1 MQKMPIK
8 KAEEKVY
15 NKVSNSEIENYS
27 SSIWDNNK
35 ISEAK
40 IDSVKKSI
48 TIMMPPP
55 NVTGS
60 LHIGHALNMTLQD
73 VIARYWRMKGKD
85 VLWQPGTDH
94 AGIAT
99 QMLVERKILREG
111 ITSRAELGRD
121 DFLKKV
127 WEWKKESGGTIVNQL
142 KRLGASA
149 DWSRERFTLDEGLS
163 EAVREVFVSLYK
175 NNLIYRDKRLVNWDT
190 KLETAISDLEVIQKD
205 KKGYYWYFKYPILGT
220 KKYIIVATTRPE
232 TLLGD
237 TCVAVNPKDKR
248 YKSLIG
254 KKVLLPIVNREIL
267 IVADEYADPE
277 KGTGAVKITPA
288 HDFNDFQVG
297 KRHNLEPINILN
309 TNGTLN
315 KNTPKAYQG
324 LTILKARAKIIAD
337 MEELGLLD
345 KVEDTIHAVP
355 YGDRSDTV
363 IEPFLTDQWFV
374 DAKKLAGPAIES
386 VKNGETKFV
395 PKTWENTFFE
405 WMNNIEPWCIS
416 RQLWW
421 GHRIPAWYA
430 TDGTIFVG
438 KTLEEVQIQAF
449 SKYGKDIELKQDPDV
464 LDTWFS
470 SGLWPFSTLG
480 WPNKSKDLIKYYP
493 GNILVTGFDIIF
505 FWVARMMMLGI
516 YFMKKSPFKEVYV
529 HALVRDSKGNK
540 MSKSKGNVVNPLVLM
555 DQYGTDTIRF
565 SLTALATQGRDIKLA
580 EDRIVGYRNFITKIH
595 NASKFLEMN
604 GCVLD
609 KEFDIKMIQKPINLW
624 IINLLYKTADNVSSE
639 IESYRFNEAANSAY
653 HFVWHNFCDWYLEI
667 VKPVLSEINI
677 EENKEI
683 KNTTAF
689 VFSKILA
696 ILHPIIPF
704 NTEYLYSKV
713 HNFGEMLSLMD
724 WPDSN
729 IEKIKLSKNNTE
741 IEWTIKFIS
750 EIRSLRAM
758 LNIPFKSLININY
771 NSIDK
776 KYLNII
782 NSNIET
788 LKSIAG
794 VESFSF
800 NANDYDNSAQILVD
814 DATFNISLKGVI
826 DINIELDRLNKDLSK
841 LKDDISIIDVK
852 LLNKNFIER
861 APKEVIEEQRS
872 KKEGI
877 KSLADRLQL
886 AINRLD
892 NKI

>member
-1 MQKMPIK
+1 MSSDQP
-8 KAEEKVY
+8 EEK
-15 NKVSNSEIENYS
+15 S
-27 SSIWDNNK
+27 NNK
-35 ISEAK
+35 ISNQEIEQFSNSVWINNKIMEAK
-40 IDSVKKSI
+40 IDSVNEPI

-99 QMLVERKILREG
+99 QMVVERKLLTEG
-111 ITSRAELGRD
+111 ITSRAKLGRD
-121 DFLKKV
+121 AFLKKV
-127 WEWKKESGGTIVNQL
+127 WDWKEQSGGTIINQL

-163 EAVREVFVSLYK
+163 KAVREVFVSLYNDK
-175 NNLIYRDKRLVNWDT
+175 LIYRDKRLVNWDT

-205 KKGYYWYFKYPILGT
+205 IKGYYWHFKYPI
-220 KKYIIVATTRPE
+220 KDSKDYIIVATTRPE
-232 TLLGD
+232 TMLGD
-237 TCVAVNPKDKR
+237 TCVAVHPEDIR
-248 YKSLIG
+248 YKHLIG
-254 KKVLLPIVNREIL
+254 KKVLLPIVSREII

-297 KRHNLEPINILN
+297 KRHNLESINILN

-315 KNTPKAYQG
+315 KNTPKVYQG
-324 LTILKARAKIIAD
+324 LTLVKAREKIISD

-345 KVEDTIHAVP
+345 KIEDTIHAVP

-374 DAKKLAGPAIES
+374 DAKILAGPAIEA
-386 VKNGETKFV
+386 VKNGETKFI

-430 TDGTIFVG
+430 ADGSIFVG
-438 KTLEEVQIQAF
+438 KTLDEVKIQAF
-449 SKYGKDIELKQDPDV
+449 NKYGTNIELKQDPDV

-480 WPNKSKDLIKYYP
+480 WPENSNELSKYYP
-493 GNILVTGFDIIF
+493 GDILVTGFDIIF

-516 YFMKKSPFKEVYV
+516 HFMDKSPFKEVYV

-555 DQYGTDTIRF
+555 DEYGADTIRF
-565 SLTALATQGRDIKLA
+565 SLIALATQGRDIKLA
-580 EDRIVGYRNFITKIH
+580 EDRIVGYRNFITKVH
-595 NASKFLEMN
+595 NASKFLEIN

-609 KEFDIKMIQKPINLW
+609 VEFDIKLIQKPISLW
-624 IINLLYKTADNVSSE
+624 IVNLLYETADNVSSE

-667 VKPVLSEINI
+667 VKSILSDIDS

-683 KNTTAF
+683 RNTTAY
-689 VFSKILA
+689 VFSKILT

-704 NTEYLYSKV
+704 NTEYLYSKI
-713 HNFGEMLSLMD
+713 HNFDEMLSLKE
-724 WPDSN
+724 WPNSN
-729 IEKIKLSKNNTE
+729 IEKITLSKNNSE
-741 IEWTIKFIS
+741 IEWVIKFIS
-750 EIRSLRAM
+750 EIRSLRSM
-758 LNIPFKSLININY
+758 LNIPFKSLINISY
-771 NSIDK
+771 KSIDEK
-776 KYLNII
+776 NLKII
-782 NSNIET
+782 NSNIKT
-788 LKSIAG
+788 LKTIARI
-794 VESFSF
+794 ENFTLDSNNS
-800 NANDYDNSAQILVD
+800 DNSAQILVGD
-814 DATFNISLKGVI
+814 STFNVALKGVI
-826 DINIELDRLNKDLSK
+826 DIKIELVRLNKDLSK
-841 LKDDISIIDVK
+841 LKNDISIIDAK
-852 LLNKNFIER
+852 LLNKKFIER
-861 APKEVIEEQRS
+861 APIDVIEEQKRR
-872 KKEGI
+872 KKEIMGF
-877 KSLADRLQL
+877 ADRLKL

>member
-1 MQKMPIK
+1 MPIK

-345 KVEDTIHAVP
+345 KIEDTIHAVP

-516 YFMKKSPFKEVYV
+516 HFMKKSPFKEVYV

-667 VKPVLSEINI
+667 VKSVLSEINI

-800 NANDYDNSAQILVD
+800 NANDSDNSAQILVD

-861 APKEVIEEQRS
+861 APKEVIEEQKS

>member
-1 MQKMPIK
+1 MSSDQP
-8 KAEEKVY
+8 EEK
-15 NKVSNSEIENYS
+15 S
-27 SSIWDNNK
+27 NNK
-35 ISEAK
+35 ISNQEIEQFSNSVWINNKIMEAK
-40 IDSVKKSI
+40 IDSVNEPI

-55 NVTGS
+55 NVTGN

-99 QMLVERKILREG
+99 QMVVERKLLTEG
-111 ITSRAELGRD
+111 ITSRAKLGRD
-121 DFLKKV
+121 AFLKKV
-127 WEWKKESGGTIVNQL
+127 WDWKEQSGGTIINQL

-163 EAVREVFVSLYK
+163 KAVREVFVSLYNEK
-175 NNLIYRDKRLVNWDT
+175 LIYRDKRLVNWDT

-205 KKGYYWYFKYPILGT
+205 IKGYYWHFKYPI
-220 KKYIIVATTRPE
+220 KDSKDYIIVATTRPE
-232 TLLGD
+232 TMLGD
-237 TCVAVNPKDKR
+237 TCVAVHPEDIR
-248 YKSLIG
+248 YKHLIG
-254 KKVLLPIVNREIL
+254 KKVLLPIVSREII

-297 KRHNLEPINILN
+297 KRHNLESINILN

-315 KNTPKAYQG
+315 KNTPKVYQG
-324 LTILKARAKIIAD
+324 LTLVKAREKIISD

-345 KVEDTIHAVP
+345 KIEDTIHAVP

-374 DAKKLAGPAIES
+374 DAKILAGPAIEA
-386 VKNGETKFV
+386 VKNGETKFI

-430 TDGTIFVG
+430 TDGSIFVG
-438 KTLEEVQIQAF
+438 KTLDEVKMQAF
-449 SKYGKDIELKQDPDV
+449 NKYGTNIELKQDPDV

-480 WPNKSKDLIKYYP
+480 WPENSNELSKYYP
-493 GNILVTGFDIIF
+493 GDILVTGFDIIF

-516 YFMKKSPFKEVYV
+516 HFMDKSPFKEVYV

-555 DQYGTDTIRF
+555 DEYGADTIRF
-565 SLTALATQGRDIKLA
+565 SLIALATQGRDIKLA
-580 EDRIVGYRNFITKIH
+580 EDRIVGYRNFITKVH
-595 NASKFLEMN
+595 NASKFLEIN

-609 KEFDIKMIQKPINLW
+609 VEFDIKLIQKPISLW
-624 IINLLYKTADNVSSE
+624 IVNLLYETADNVSSE

-667 VKPVLSEINI
+667 VKSILSDIDS

-683 KNTTAF
+683 RNTTAY
-689 VFSKILA
+689 VFSKILT

-704 NTEYLYSKV
+704 NTEYLYSKI
-713 HNFGEMLSLMD
+713 HNFDEMLSLKE
-724 WPDSN
+724 WPNSN
-729 IEKIKLSKNNTE
+729 IEKITLSKNNSE
-741 IEWTIKFIS
+741 IEWVIKFIS
-750 EIRSLRAM
+750 EIRSLRSM
-758 LNIPFKSLININY
+758 LNIPFKSLINISY
-771 NSIDK
+771 KSIDEK
-776 KYLNII
+776 NLKII
-782 NSNIET
+782 NSNIKT
-788 LKSIAG
+788 LKTIARI
-794 VESFSF
+794 ENFTLDSNNS
-800 NANDYDNSAQILVD
+800 DNSAQILVGD
-814 DATFNISLKGVI
+814 STFNVSLKGVI
-826 DINIELDRLNKDLSK
+826 DIKIELVRLNKDLSK
-841 LKDDISIIDVK
+841 LKNDISIIDAK
-852 LLNKNFIER
+852 LLNKKFIER
-861 APKEVIEEQRS
+861 APIDVIEEQKRR
-872 KKEGI
+872 KKEIMGF
-877 KSLADRLQL
+877 ADRLKL

>member
-1 MQKMPIK
+1 MPIK

-175 NNLIYRDKRLVNWDT
+175 SKLIYRDKRLVNWDT

-345 KVEDTIHAVP
+345 KIEDTIHAVP

-861 APKEVIEEQRS
+861 APKEVIEEQKS

>member
-1 MQKMPIK
+1 MPIK

-345 KVEDTIHAVP
+345 KIEDTIHAVP

-449 SKYGKDIELKQDPDV
+449 SKYGKEIELKQDPDV

>member
-345 KVEDTIHAVP
+345 KIEDTIHAVP

-449 SKYGKDIELKQDPDV
+449 SKYGKEIELKQDPDV

-861 APKEVIEEQRS
+861 APKEVIEEQKS

>member
-1 MQKMPIK
+1 MPIK

-449 SKYGKDIELKQDPDV
+449 SKYGKEIELKQDPDV

-788 LKSIAG
+788 FKSIAG

-861 APKEVIEEQRS
+861 APKEVIEEQKS

>member
-1 MQKMPIK
+1 MSSDQP
-8 KAEEKVY
+8 EEK
-15 NKVSNSEIENYS
+15 S
-27 SSIWDNNK
+27 NNK
-35 ISEAK
+35 ISNQEIEQFSNSVWINNKIMEAK
-40 IDSVKKSI
+40 IDSVNEPI

-55 NVTGS
+55 NVTGN

-99 QMLVERKILREG
+99 QMVVERKLLTEG
-111 ITSRAELGRD
+111 ITSRAKLGRD
-121 DFLKKV
+121 AFLKKV
-127 WEWKKESGGTIVNQL
+127 WDWKEQSGGTIINQL

-163 EAVREVFVSLYK
+163 KAVREVFVSLYNDK
-175 NNLIYRDKRLVNWDT
+175 LIYRDKRLVNWDT

-205 KKGYYWYFKYPILGT
+205 IKGYYWHFKYPI
-220 KKYIIVATTRPE
+220 KDSKDYIIVATTRPE
-232 TLLGD
+232 TMLGD
-237 TCVAVNPKDKR
+237 TCVAVHPEDIR
-248 YKSLIG
+248 YKHLIG
-254 KKVLLPIVNREIL
+254 KKVLLPIVSREII

-297 KRHNLEPINILN
+297 KRHNLESINILN

-315 KNTPKAYQG
+315 KNTPKVYQG
-324 LTILKARAKIIAD
+324 LTLVKAREKIISD

-345 KVEDTIHAVP
+345 KIEDTIHAVP

-374 DAKKLAGPAIES
+374 DAKILAGPAIEA
-386 VKNGETKFV
+386 VKNGETKFI

-430 TDGTIFVG
+430 TDGSIFVG
-438 KTLEEVQIQAF
+438 KTLDEVKMQAF
-449 SKYGKDIELKQDPDV
+449 NKYGTNIELKQDPDV

-480 WPNKSKDLIKYYP
+480 WPENSNELSKYYP
-493 GNILVTGFDIIF
+493 GDILVTGFDIIF

-516 YFMKKSPFKEVYV
+516 HFMDKSPFKEVYV

-555 DQYGTDTIRF
+555 DEYGADTIRF
-565 SLTALATQGRDIKLA
+565 SLIALATQGRDIKLA
-580 EDRIVGYRNFITKIH
+580 EDRIVGYRNFITKVH
-595 NASKFLEMN
+595 NASKFLEIN

-609 KEFDIKMIQKPINLW
+609 VEFDIKLIQKPISLW
-624 IINLLYKTADNVSSE
+624 IVNLLYETADNVSSE

-667 VKPVLSEINI
+667 VKSILSDIDS

-683 KNTTAF
+683 RNTTAY
-689 VFSKILA
+689 VFSKILI

-704 NTEYLYSKV
+704 NTEYLYSKI
-713 HNFGEMLSLMD
+713 HNFDEMLSLKE
-724 WPDSN
+724 WPNSN
-729 IEKIKLSKNNTE
+729 IEKITLSKNNSE
-741 IEWTIKFIS
+741 IEWVIKFIS
-750 EIRSLRAM
+750 EIRSLRSM
-758 LNIPFKSLININY
+758 LNIPFKSLINISY
-771 NSIDK
+771 KSIDEK
-776 KYLNII
+776 NLKII
-782 NSNIET
+782 NSNIKT
-788 LKSIAG
+788 LKTIARI
-794 VESFSF
+794 ENFTLD
-800 NANDYDNSAQILVD
+800 ANNSDNSAQILVGD
-814 DATFNISLKGVI
+814 STFNVALKGVI
-826 DINIELDRLNKDLSK
+826 DIKIELVRLNKDLSK
-841 LKDDISIIDVK
+841 LKNDISIIDAK
-852 LLNKNFIER
+852 LLNKKFIER
-861 APKEVIEEQRS
+861 APIDVIEEQKRR
-872 KKEGI
+872 KKEIMGF
-877 KSLADRLQL
+877 ADRLKL

>member
-1 MQKMPIK
+1 MPIK

-345 KVEDTIHAVP
+345 KIEDTIHAVP

-667 VKPVLSEINI
+667 VKSVLSEINI

-861 APKEVIEEQRS
+861 APKEVIEEQKS

>member
-1 MQKMPIK
+1 MSSDQP
-8 KAEEKVY
+8 EEK
-15 NKVSNSEIENYS
+15 S
-27 SSIWDNNK
+27 NNK
-35 ISEAK
+35 ISNQEIEQFSNSVWINNKIMEAK
-40 IDSVKKSI
+40 IDSVNESI

-99 QMLVERKILREG
+99 QMVVERKLLTEG
-111 ITSRAELGRD
+111 ITSRAKLGRD
-121 DFLKKV
+121 AFLKKV
-127 WEWKKESGGTIVNQL
+127 WDWKEQSGGTIINQL

-163 EAVREVFVSLYK
+163 KAVREVFVSLYNEK
-175 NNLIYRDKRLVNWDT
+175 LIYRDKRLVNWDT

-205 KKGYYWYFKYPILGT
+205 IKGYYWHFKYPI
-220 KKYIIVATTRPE
+220 KDSKDYIIVATTRPE
-232 TLLGD
+232 TMLGD
-237 TCVAVNPKDKR
+237 TCVAVHPEDIR
-248 YKSLIG
+248 YKHLIG
-254 KKVLLPIVNREIL
+254 KKVLLPIVSREII

-297 KRHNLEPINILN
+297 KRHNLESINILN

-315 KNTPKAYQG
+315 KNTPKVYQG
-324 LTILKARAKIIAD
+324 LTLVKAREKIISD

-345 KVEDTIHAVP
+345 KIEDTIHAVP

-374 DAKKLAGPAIES
+374 DAKILAGPAIEA
-386 VKNGETKFV
+386 VKNGETKFI

-430 TDGTIFVG
+430 TDGSIFVG
-438 KTLEEVQIQAF
+438 KTLDEVKMQAF
-449 SKYGKDIELKQDPDV
+449 NKYGTNIELKQDPDV

-480 WPNKSKDLIKYYP
+480 WPENSNELSKYYP
-493 GNILVTGFDIIF
+493 GDILVTGFDIIF

-516 YFMKKSPFKEVYV
+516 HFMDKSPFKEVYV

-555 DQYGTDTIRF
+555 DEYGADTIRF

-580 EDRIVGYRNFITKIH
+580 EDRIVGYRNFITKVH
-595 NASKFLEMN
+595 NASKFLEIN

-609 KEFDIKMIQKPINLW
+609 VEFDIKLIQKPISLW
-624 IINLLYKTADNVSSE
+624 IVNLLYETADNVSSE

-667 VKPVLSEINI
+667 VKSILSDIDSV
-677 EENKEI
+677 ENKEI
-683 KNTTAF
+683 RNTTAY
-689 VFSKILA
+689 VFSKILT

-704 NTEYLYSKV
+704 NTEYLYSKI
-713 HNFGEMLSLMD
+713 HNFDEMLSLKE
-724 WPDSN
+724 WPNSN
-729 IEKIKLSKNNTE
+729 IEKITLSKNNSE
-741 IEWTIKFIS
+741 IEWVIKFIS
-750 EIRSLRAM
+750 EIRSLRSM
-758 LNIPFKSLININY
+758 LNIPFKSLINISY
-771 NSIDK
+771 KSIDEK
-776 KYLNII
+776 NLKII
-782 NSNIET
+782 NSNIKT
-788 LKSIAG
+788 LKTIARI
-794 VESFSF
+794 ENFTLDSNNS
-800 NANDYDNSAQILVD
+800 DNSAQILVGD
-814 DATFNISLKGVI
+814 STFNVALKGVI
-826 DINIELDRLNKDLSK
+826 DIKIELVRLNKDLSK
-841 LKDDISIIDVK
+841 LKNDISIIDAK
-852 LLNKNFIER
+852 LLNKKFIER
-861 APKEVIEEQRS
+861 APIDVIEEQKRR
-872 KKEGI
+872 KKEIMGF
-877 KSLADRLQL
+877 ADRLKL

>member
-1 MQKMPIK
+1 MPIK

-345 KVEDTIHAVP
+345 KIEDTIHAVP

-516 YFMKKSPFKEVYV
+516 HFMKKSPFKEVYV

-667 VKPVLSEINI
+667 VKSVLSEINI

-861 APKEVIEEQRS
+861 APKEVIEEQKS

>member
-1 MQKMPIK
+1 MPIK

-345 KVEDTIHAVP
+345 KIEDTIHAVP

-516 YFMKKSPFKEVYV
+516 HFMKKSPFKEVYV

-555 DQYGTDTIRF
+555 DKYGTDTIRF

-713 HNFGEMLSLMD
+713 HNFGEILSLMD

-861 APKEVIEEQRS
+861 APKEVIEEQKS

>member
-449 SKYGKDIELKQDPDV
+449 SKYGKEIELKQDPDV

-861 APKEVIEEQRS
+861 APKEVIEEQKS

>member
-1 MQKMPIK
+1 MPIK

-345 KVEDTIHAVP
+345 KIEDTIHAVP

-449 SKYGKDIELKQDPDV
+449 SKYGKEIELKQDPDV

-689 VFSKILA
+689 VFSKILT

-800 NANDYDNSAQILVD
+800 NANDSDNSAQILVD

-841 LKDDISIIDVK
+841 LKDDISIIDAK

-861 APKEVIEEQRS
+861 APKEVIEEQKS

>member
-1 MQKMPIK
+1 MSSDQP
-8 KAEEKVY
+8 EEK
-15 NKVSNSEIENYS
+15 S
-27 SSIWDNNK
+27 NNK
-35 ISEAK
+35 ISNQEIEQFSNSVWINNKIMEAK
-40 IDSVKKSI
+40 IDSVNEPI

-55 NVTGS
+55 NVTGN

-99 QMLVERKILREG
+99 QMVVERKLLTEG
-111 ITSRAELGRD
+111 ITSRAKLGRD
-121 DFLKKV
+121 AFLKKV
-127 WEWKKESGGTIVNQL
+127 WDWKEQSGGTIINQL

-163 EAVREVFVSLYK
+163 KAVREVFVSLYNDK
-175 NNLIYRDKRLVNWDT
+175 LIYRDKRLVNWDT

-205 KKGYYWYFKYPILGT
+205 IKGYYWHFKYPI
-220 KKYIIVATTRPE
+220 KDSKDYIIVATTRPE
-232 TLLGD
+232 TMLGD
-237 TCVAVNPKDKR
+237 TCVAVHPEDIR
-248 YKSLIG
+248 YKHLIG
-254 KKVLLPIVNREIL
+254 KKVLLPIVSREII

-297 KRHNLEPINILN
+297 KRHNLESINILN

-315 KNTPKAYQG
+315 KNTPKVYQG
-324 LTILKARAKIIAD
+324 LTLVKAREKIISD

-345 KVEDTIHAVP
+345 KIEDTIHAVP

-374 DAKKLAGPAIES
+374 DAKILAGPAIEA
-386 VKNGETKFV
+386 VKNGETKFI

-430 TDGTIFVG
+430 ADGSIFVG
-438 KTLEEVQIQAF
+438 KTLDEVKIQAF
-449 SKYGKDIELKQDPDV
+449 NKYGTNIELKQDPDV

-480 WPNKSKDLIKYYP
+480 WPENSNELSKYYP
-493 GNILVTGFDIIF
+493 GDILVTGFDIIF

-516 YFMKKSPFKEVYV
+516 HFMDKSPFKEVYV

-555 DQYGTDTIRF
+555 DEYGADTIRF
-565 SLTALATQGRDIKLA
+565 SLIALATQGRDIKLA
-580 EDRIVGYRNFITKIH
+580 EDRIVGYRNFITKVH
-595 NASKFLEMN
+595 NASKFLEIN

-609 KEFDIKMIQKPINLW
+609 VEFDIKLIQKPISLW
-624 IINLLYKTADNVSSE
+624 IVNLLYETADNVSSE

-667 VKPVLSEINI
+667 VKSILSDIDS

-683 KNTTAF
+683 RNTTAY
-689 VFSKILA
+689 VFSKILT

-704 NTEYLYSKV
+704 NTEYLYSKI
-713 HNFGEMLSLMD
+713 HNFDEMLSLKE
-724 WPDSN
+724 WPNSN
-729 IEKIKLSKNNTE
+729 IEKITLSKNNSE
-741 IEWTIKFIS
+741 IEWVIKFIS
-750 EIRSLRAM
+750 EIRSLRSM
-758 LNIPFKSLININY
+758 LNIPFKSLINISY
-771 NSIDK
+771 KSIDEK
-776 KYLNII
+776 NLKII
-782 NSNIET
+782 NSNIKT
-788 LKSIAG
+788 LKTIARI
-794 VESFSF
+794 ENFTLDSNNS
-800 NANDYDNSAQILVD
+800 DNSAQILVGD
-814 DATFNISLKGVI
+814 STFNVALKGVI
-826 DINIELDRLNKDLSK
+826 DIKIELVRLNKDLSK
-841 LKDDISIIDVK
+841 LKNDISIIDAK
-852 LLNKNFIER
+852 LLNKKFIER
-861 APKEVIEEQRS
+861 APIDVIEEQKRR
-872 KKEGI
+872 KKEIMGF
-877 KSLADRLQL
+877 ADRLKL

>member
-1 MQKMPIK
+1 MSSDQP
-8 KAEEKVY
+8 EEK
-15 NKVSNSEIENYS
+15 S
-27 SSIWDNNK
+27 NNK
-35 ISEAK
+35 ISNQEIEQFSNSVWINNKIMEAK
-40 IDSVKKSI
+40 IDSVNEPI

-55 NVTGS
+55 NVTGN

-99 QMLVERKILREG
+99 QMVVERKLLTEG
-111 ITSRAELGRD
+111 ITSRAKLGRD
-121 DFLKKV
+121 AFLKKV
-127 WEWKKESGGTIVNQL
+127 WDWKEQSGGTIINQL

-163 EAVREVFVSLYK
+163 KAVREVFVSLYNDK
-175 NNLIYRDKRLVNWDT
+175 LIYRDKRLVNWDT

-205 KKGYYWYFKYPILGT
+205 IKGYYWHFKYPI
-220 KKYIIVATTRPE
+220 KDSKDYIIVATTRPE
-232 TLLGD
+232 TMLGD
-237 TCVAVNPKDKR
+237 TCVAVHPEDIR
-248 YKSLIG
+248 YKHLIG
-254 KKVLLPIVNREIL
+254 KKVLLPIVSREII

-297 KRHNLEPINILN
+297 KRHNLESINILN

-315 KNTPKAYQG
+315 KNTPKVYQG
-324 LTILKARAKIIAD
+324 LTLVKAREKIISD

-345 KVEDTIHAVP
+345 KIEDTIHAVP

-374 DAKKLAGPAIES
+374 DAKILAGPAIEA
-386 VKNGETKFV
+386 VKNGETKFI

-430 TDGTIFVG
+430 TDGSIFVG
-438 KTLEEVQIQAF
+438 KTLDEVKMQAF
-449 SKYGKDIELKQDPDV
+449 NKYGTNIELKQDPDV

-480 WPNKSKDLIKYYP
+480 WPENSNELSKYYP
-493 GNILVTGFDIIF
+493 GDILVTGFDIIF

-516 YFMKKSPFKEVYV
+516 HFMDKSPFKEVYV

-555 DQYGTDTIRF
+555 DEYGADTIRF
-565 SLTALATQGRDIKLA
+565 SLIALATQGRDIKLA
-580 EDRIVGYRNFITKIH
+580 EDRIVGYRNFITKVH
-595 NASKFLEMN
+595 NASKFLEIN

-609 KEFDIKMIQKPINLW
+609 VEFDIKLIQKPISLW
-624 IINLLYKTADNVSSE
+624 IVNLLYETADNVSSE

-667 VKPVLSEINI
+667 VKSILSDIDS

-683 KNTTAF
+683 RNTTAY
-689 VFSKILA
+689 VFSKILT

-704 NTEYLYSKV
+704 NTEYLYSKI
-713 HNFGEMLSLMD
+713 HNFDEMLSLKE
-724 WPDSN
+724 WPNSN
-729 IEKIKLSKNNTE
+729 IEKITLSKNNSE
-741 IEWTIKFIS
+741 IEWVIKFIS
-750 EIRSLRAM
+750 EIRSLRSM
-758 LNIPFKSLININY
+758 LNIPFKSLINISY
-771 NSIDK
+771 KSIGEK
-776 KYLNII
+776 NLKII
-782 NSNIET
+782 NSNIKT
-788 LKSIAG
+788 LKTIARI
-794 VESFSF
+794 ENFTLDSNNS
-800 NANDYDNSAQILVD
+800 DNSAQILVGD
-814 DATFNISLKGVI
+814 STFNVALKGVI
-826 DINIELDRLNKDLSK
+826 DIKIELVRLNKDLSK
-841 LKDDISIIDVK
+841 LKNDISIIDAK
-852 LLNKNFIER
+852 LLNKKFIER
-861 APKEVIEEQRS
+861 APIDVIEEQKRR
-872 KKEGI
+872 KKEIMGF
-877 KSLADRLQL
+877 ADRLKL

>member
-1 MQKMPIK
+1 MSSDQP
-8 KAEEKVY
+8 EEK
-15 NKVSNSEIENYS
+15 S
-27 SSIWDNNK
+27 NNK
-35 ISEAK
+35 ISNQEIEQFSNSVWINNKIMEAK
-40 IDSVKKSI
+40 IDSVNEPI

-99 QMLVERKILREG
+99 QMVVERKLLTEG
-111 ITSRAELGRD
+111 ITSRAKLGRD
-121 DFLKKV
+121 AFLKKV
-127 WEWKKESGGTIVNQL
+127 WDWKEQSGGTIINQL

-163 EAVREVFVSLYK
+163 KAVREVFVSLYNEK
-175 NNLIYRDKRLVNWDT
+175 LIYRDKRLVNWDT

-205 KKGYYWYFKYPILGT
+205 IKGYYWHFKYPI
-220 KKYIIVATTRPE
+220 KDSKDYIIVATTRPE
-232 TLLGD
+232 TMLGD
-237 TCVAVNPKDKR
+237 TCVAVHPEDIR
-248 YKSLIG
+248 YKHLIG
-254 KKVLLPIVNREIL
+254 KKVLLPIVSREII

-297 KRHNLEPINILN
+297 KRHNLESINILN

-315 KNTPKAYQG
+315 KNTPKVYQG
-324 LTILKARAKIIAD
+324 LTLVKAREKIISD

-345 KVEDTIHAVP
+345 KIEDTIHAVP

-374 DAKKLAGPAIES
+374 DAKILAGPAIEA
-386 VKNGETKFV
+386 VKNGETKFI

-430 TDGTIFVG
+430 TDGSIFVG
-438 KTLEEVQIQAF
+438 KTLDEVKMQAF
-449 SKYGKDIELKQDPDV
+449 NKYGTNIELKQDPDV

-480 WPNKSKDLIKYYP
+480 WPENSNELSKYYP
-493 GNILVTGFDIIF
+493 GDILVTGFDIIF

-516 YFMKKSPFKEVYV
+516 HFMDKSPFKEVYV

-555 DQYGTDTIRF
+555 DEYGADTIRF
-565 SLTALATQGRDIKLA
+565 SLIALATQGRDIKLA
-580 EDRIVGYRNFITKIH
+580 EDRIVGYRNFITKVH
-595 NASKFLEMN
+595 NASKFLEIN

-609 KEFDIKMIQKPINLW
+609 VEFDIKLIQKPISLW
-624 IINLLYKTADNVSSE
+624 IVNLLYETADNVSSE

-667 VKPVLSEINI
+667 VKSILSDIDS

-683 KNTTAF
+683 RNTTAY
-689 VFSKILA
+689 VFSKILT

-704 NTEYLYSKV
+704 NTEYLYSKI
-713 HNFGEMLSLMD
+713 HNFDEMLSLKE
-724 WPDSN
+724 WPNSN
-729 IEKIKLSKNNTE
+729 IEKITLSKNNSE
-741 IEWTIKFIS
+741 IEWVIKFIS
-750 EIRSLRAM
+750 EIRSLRSM
-758 LNIPFKSLININY
+758 LNIPFKSLINISY
-771 NSIDK
+771 KSIDEK
-776 KYLNII
+776 NLKII
-782 NSNIET
+782 NSNIKT
-788 LKSIAG
+788 LKTIARI
-794 VESFSF
+794 ENFTLDSNNS
-800 NANDYDNSAQILVD
+800 DNSAQILVGD
-814 DATFNISLKGVI
+814 STFNVSLKGVI
-826 DINIELDRLNKDLSK
+826 DIKIELVRLNKDLSK
-841 LKDDISIIDVK
+841 LKNDISIIDAK
-852 LLNKNFIER
+852 LLNKKFIER
-861 APKEVIEEQRS
+861 APIDVIEEQKRR
-872 KKEGI
+872 KKEIMGF
-877 KSLADRLQL
+877 ADRLKL

>member
-1 MQKMPIK
+1 MSSNQT
-8 KAEEKVY
+8 EEK
-15 NKVSNSEIENYS
+15 S
-27 SSIWDNNK
+27 NNK
-35 ISEAK
+35 ISNQEIEKFSNSVWVNNKIMEAK
-40 IDSVKKSI
+40 IDSVNEPI

-73 VIARYWRMKGKD
+73 IIARYWRMKGKD

-99 QMLVERKILREG
+99 QMVVERQILNEG
-111 ITSRAELGRD
+111 ITSRAKLGRD
-121 DFLKKV
+121 AFLKKV
-127 WEWKKESGGTIVNQL
+127 WDWKEQSGGTIINQL

-163 EAVREVFVSLYK
+163 KAVREVFVSLYNDK
-175 NNLIYRDKRLVNWDT
+175 LIYRDKRLVNWDT

-205 KKGYYWYFKYPILGT
+205 IKGYYWHFKYPI
-220 KKYIIVATTRPE
+220 KDSKDYIIVATTRPE
-232 TLLGD
+232 TMLGD
-237 TCVAVNPKDKR
+237 TCVAVHPEDIR
-248 YKSLIG
+248 YKHLIG
-254 KKVLLPIVNREIL
+254 KKVLLPIVNREIV

-297 KRHNLEPINILN
+297 KRHNLESINILN

-315 KNTPKAYQG
+315 KNTPKVYQG
-324 LTILKARAKIIAD
+324 LTIVKAREKTISD

-345 KVEDTIHAVP
+345 KIEDTIHAVP

-374 DAKKLAGPAIES
+374 DAKILAGPAIEA

-421 GHRIPAWYA
+421 GHRIPAWHA
-430 TDGTIFVG
+430 PDGSIFVG
-438 KTLEEVQIQAF
+438 KTLDEVKIQAF
-449 SKYGKDIELKQDPDV
+449 NKYGTNIELKQDPDV

-480 WPNKSKDLIKYYP
+480 WPKNSKELSKYYP
-493 GNILVTGFDIIF
+493 GDILVTGFDIIF

-516 YFMKKSPFKEVYV
+516 HFMDKSPFKEVYV

-555 DQYGTDTIRF
+555 DEYGADTIRF

-580 EDRIVGYRNFITKIH
+580 EDRIVGYRNFITKVH
-595 NASKFLEMN
+595 NASKFLEIN
-604 GCVLD
+604 GCILD
-609 KEFDIKMIQKPINLW
+609 KEFDIKSIQKPISLW
-624 IINLLYKTADNVSSE
+624 IVNLLYETADNVSSE

-667 VKPVLSEINI
+667 VKSVLSDINS

-683 KNTTAF
+683 RNITAY
-689 VFSKILA
+689 VFSKILI

-704 NTEYLYSKV
+704 NTEYLHSKI
-713 HNFGEMLSLMD
+713 HNFGEMLSLKE
-724 WPDSN
+724 WPNSN
-729 IEKIKLSKNNTE
+729 IEKIKLSKNNRE
-741 IEWTIKFIS
+741 IEWVIKFIN
-750 EIRSLRAM
+750 EIRSLRSM
-758 LNIPFKSLININY
+758 LNIPFKSLINITY
-771 NSIDK
+771 KSIGEK
-776 KYLNII
+776 NLKII
-782 NSNIET
+782 NSNIKT
-788 LKSIAG
+788 LKTIARI
-794 VESFSF
+794 EDFTLDTN
-800 NANDYDNSAQILVD
+800 NADNSAQILVGD
-814 DATFNISLKGVI
+814 STFNVSLKGII
-826 DINIELDRLNKDLSK
+826 DIKIELVRLNKDLSK
-841 LKDDISIIDVK
+841 LKNDISIIDAK
-852 LLNKNFIER
+852 LLNIKFIER
-861 APKEVIEEQRS
+861 APIEVIEEQKSR
-872 KKEGI
+872 KKEITGF
-877 KSLADRLQL
+877 ADRLKL

-892 NKI
+892 KKN

>member
-1 MQKMPIK
+1 MPIK

-374 DAKKLAGPAIES
+374 DAK
-386 VKNGETKFV
+386 N
-395 PKTWENTFFE
+395 W
-405 WMNNIEPWCIS
+405 
-416 RQLWW
+416 
-421 GHRIPAWYA
+421 
-430 TDGTIFVG
+430 
-438 KTLEEVQIQAF
+438 
-449 SKYGKDIELKQDPDV
+449 
-464 LDTWFS
+464 
-470 SGLWPFSTLG
+470 
-480 WPNKSKDLIKYYP
+480 
-493 GNILVTGFDIIF
+493 
-505 FWVARMMMLGI
+505 
-516 YFMKKSPFKEVYV
+516 
-529 HALVRDSKGNK
+529 
-540 MSKSKGNVVNPLVLM
+540 LVL
-555 DQYGTDTIRF
+555 
-565 SLTALATQGRDIKLA
+565 L
-580 EDRIVGYRNFITKIH
+580 
-595 NASKFLEMN
+595 
-604 GCVLD
+604 
-609 KEFDIKMIQKPINLW
+609 
-624 IINLLYKTADNVSSE
+624 
-639 IESYRFNEAANSAY
+639 
-653 HFVWHNFCDWYLEI
+653 
-667 VKPVLSEINI
+667 
-677 EENKEI
+677 
-683 KNTTAF
+683 
-689 VFSKILA
+689 
-696 ILHPIIPF
+696 
-704 NTEYLYSKV
+704 
-713 HNFGEMLSLMD
+713 
-724 WPDSN
+724 
-729 IEKIKLSKNNTE
+729 
-741 IEWTIKFIS
+741 
-750 EIRSLRAM
+750 
-758 LNIPFKSLININY
+758 
-771 NSIDK
+771 
-776 KYLNII
+776 
-782 NSNIET
+782 
-788 LKSIAG
+788 
-794 VESFSF
+794 
-800 NANDYDNSAQILVD
+800 
-814 DATFNISLKGVI
+814 
-826 DINIELDRLNKDLSK
+826 
-841 LKDDISIIDVK
+841 
-852 LLNKNFIER
+852 
-861 APKEVIEEQRS
+861 
-872 KKEGI
+872 
-877 KSLADRLQL
+877 
-886 AINRLD
+886 
-892 NKI
+892 

>member
-1 MQKMPIK
+1 MPIK
-8 KAEEKVY
+8 KAEVKAK
-15 NKVSNSEIENYS
+15 NKVSSSEIENYS
-27 SSIWDNNK
+27 SSVWDNNK
-35 ISEAK
+35 IMEAK
-40 IDSVKKSI
+40 IDSGKESI

-99 QMLVERKILREG
+99 QMVVERKILKEG
-111 ITSRAELGRD
+111 ITSRAELGRG

-127 WEWKKESGGTIVNQL
+127 WEWKEESGGTIVNQL

-175 NNLIYRDKRLVNWDT
+175 SKLIYRDKRLVNWDT

-220 KKYIIVATTRPE
+220 KNYIIVATTRPE

-345 KVEDTIHAVP
+345 KIEDTIHAVP

-438 KTLEEVQIQAF
+438 KTLDEVQIQAF

>member
-1 MQKMPIK
+1 MSSDQP
-8 KAEEKVY
+8 EEK
-15 NKVSNSEIENYS
+15 S
-27 SSIWDNNK
+27 NNK
-35 ISEAK
+35 ISNQEIEQFSNSVWINNKIMEAK
-40 IDSVKKSI
+40 IDSVNESI

-99 QMLVERKILREG
+99 QMVVERQLLNEG
-111 ITSRAELGRD
+111 ITSRAKLGRD
-121 DFLKKV
+121 AFLKKV
-127 WEWKKESGGTIVNQL
+127 WDWKEQSGGTIINQL

-163 EAVREVFVSLYK
+163 KAVREVFVSLYNEK
-175 NNLIYRDKRLVNWDT
+175 LIYRDKRLVNWDT

-205 KKGYYWYFKYPILGT
+205 IKGYYWHFKYPI
-220 KKYIIVATTRPE
+220 KDSKDYIIVATTRPE
-232 TLLGD
+232 TMLGD
-237 TCVAVNPKDKR
+237 TCVAVHPEDIR
-248 YKSLIG
+248 YKHLIG
-254 KKVLLPIVNREIL
+254 KKVLLPIVSREIV

-297 KRHNLEPINILN
+297 KRHNLESINILN

-315 KNTPKAYQG
+315 KNTPKVYQG
-324 LTILKARAKIIAD
+324 LTIVKAREKIISD

-345 KVEDTIHAVP
+345 KIEDTIHAVP

-374 DAKKLAGPAIES
+374 NAKILAGPAIEA

-430 TDGTIFVG
+430 ADGSIFVG
-438 KTLEEVQIQAF
+438 KTLDEVKIQAF
-449 SKYGKDIELKQDPDV
+449 NKYGTNIELIQDPDV

-480 WPNKSKDLIKYYP
+480 WPENSKELSKYYP
-493 GNILVTGFDIIF
+493 GDILVTGFDIIF

-516 YFMKKSPFKEVYV
+516 HFMHKSPFKEVYV

-555 DQYGTDTIRF
+555 DEYGADTIRF

-580 EDRIVGYRNFITKIH
+580 EDRIVGYRNFITKVH
-595 NASKFLEMN
+595 NASKFLEIN

-609 KEFDIKMIQKPINLW
+609 EEFDIKLIQKPISLW
-624 IINLLYKTADNVSSE
+624 IVNLLYETADNVSSE

-667 VKPVLSEINI
+667 VKPVLSDIDSEV
-677 EENKEI
+677 NKEI
-683 KNTTAF
+683 RNTTAY
-689 VFSKILA
+689 VFSKILI

-704 NTEYLYSKV
+704 NTEYLYSKI
-713 HNFGEMLSLMD
+713 HNFDEMLSLKE
-724 WPDSN
+724 WPNSN
-729 IEKIKLSKNNTE
+729 IEKIKLSKNNSE
-741 IEWTIKFIS
+741 IEWVIKFIS
-750 EIRSLRAM
+750 EIRSLRSM
-758 LNIPFKSLININY
+758 LNIPFKTLINISY
-771 NSIDK
+771 ISINEK
-776 KYLNII
+776 NLKII
-782 NSNIET
+782 NSNIKT
-788 LKSIAG
+788 LKTIARI
-794 VESFSF
+794 ENFTLD
-800 NANDYDNSAQILVD
+800 ANNSDNSAQILVGD
-814 DATFNISLKGVI
+814 STFNVSLKGVI
-826 DINIELDRLNKDLSK
+826 DIKIELVRLNKDLSK
-841 LKDDISIIDVK
+841 LKNDISIIDAK
-852 LLNKNFIER
+852 LLNKKFIER
-861 APKEVIEEQRS
+861 APIEVIEEQKRR
-872 KKEGI
+872 KKEIMGF
-877 KSLADRLQL
+877 ADRLKL

>member
-1 MQKMPIK
+1 MSSDQP
-8 KAEEKVY
+8 EEK
-15 NKVSNSEIENYS
+15 S
-27 SSIWDNNK
+27 NNK
-35 ISEAK
+35 ISNQEIEQFSNSVWINNKIMEAK
-40 IDSVKKSI
+40 IDSVNEPI

-55 NVTGS
+55 NVTGN

-99 QMLVERKILREG
+99 QMVVERKLLTEG
-111 ITSRAELGRD
+111 ITSRAKLGRD
-121 DFLKKV
+121 AFLKKV
-127 WEWKKESGGTIVNQL
+127 WDWKEQSGGTIINQL

-163 EAVREVFVSLYK
+163 KAVREVFVSLYNEK
-175 NNLIYRDKRLVNWDT
+175 LIYRDKRLVNWDT

-205 KKGYYWYFKYPILGT
+205 IKGYYWHFKYPI
-220 KKYIIVATTRPE
+220 KDSKDYIIVATTRPE
-232 TLLGD
+232 TMLGD
-237 TCVAVNPKDKR
+237 TCVAVHPEDIR
-248 YKSLIG
+248 YKHLIG
-254 KKVLLPIVNREIL
+254 KKVLLPIVSREII

-297 KRHNLEPINILN
+297 KRHNLESINILN

-315 KNTPKAYQG
+315 KNTPKVYQG
-324 LTILKARAKIIAD
+324 LTIVKAREKTISD

-345 KVEDTIHAVP
+345 KIEDTIHAVP

-374 DAKKLAGPAIES
+374 DAKILAGPAIEA
-386 VKNGETKFV
+386 VKNGETKFI

-430 TDGTIFVG
+430 TDGSIFVG
-438 KTLEEVQIQAF
+438 KTLDEVKMQAF
-449 SKYGKDIELKQDPDV
+449 NKYGTNIELKQDPDV

-480 WPNKSKDLIKYYP
+480 WPENSNELSKYYP
-493 GNILVTGFDIIF
+493 GDILVTGFDIIF

-516 YFMKKSPFKEVYV
+516 HFMDKSPFKEVYV

-555 DQYGTDTIRF
+555 DEYGADTIRF
-565 SLTALATQGRDIKLA
+565 SLIALATQGRDIKLA
-580 EDRIVGYRNFITKIH
+580 EDRIVGYRNFITKVH
-595 NASKFLEMN
+595 NASKFLEIN

-609 KEFDIKMIQKPINLW
+609 VEFDIKLIQKPISLW
-624 IINLLYKTADNVSSE
+624 IVNLLYETADNVSSE

-667 VKPVLSEINI
+667 VKSILSDIDS

-683 KNTTAF
+683 RNTTAY
-689 VFSKILA
+689 VFSKILT

-704 NTEYLYSKV
+704 NTEYLYSKI
-713 HNFGEMLSLMD
+713 HNFDEMLSLKE
-724 WPDSN
+724 WPNSN
-729 IEKIKLSKNNTE
+729 IEKITLSKNNSE
-741 IEWTIKFIS
+741 IEWVIKFIS
-750 EIRSLRAM
+750 EIRSLRSM
-758 LNIPFKSLININY
+758 LNIPFKSLINISY
-771 NSIDK
+771 KSIDEK
-776 KYLNII
+776 NLKII
-782 NSNIET
+782 NSNIKT
-788 LKSIAG
+788 LKTIARI
-794 VESFSF
+794 ENFTLDSNNS
-800 NANDYDNSAQILVD
+800 DNSAQILVGD
-814 DATFNISLKGVI
+814 STFNVALKGVI
-826 DINIELDRLNKDLSK
+826 DIKIELVRLNKDLSK
-841 LKDDISIIDVK
+841 LKNDISIIDAK
-852 LLNKNFIER
+852 LLNKKFIER
-861 APKEVIEEQRS
+861 APIDVIEEQKRR
-872 KKEGI
+872 KKEIMGF
-877 KSLADRLQL
+877 ADRLKL

>member
-1 MQKMPIK
+1 MSSDQP
-8 KAEEKVY
+8 EEK
-15 NKVSNSEIENYS
+15 S
-27 SSIWDNNK
+27 NNK
-35 ISEAK
+35 ISNQEIEQFSNSVWINNKIMEAK
-40 IDSVKKSI
+40 IDSVNEPI

-55 NVTGS
+55 NVTGN

-99 QMLVERKILREG
+99 QMVVERKLLTEG
-111 ITSRAELGRD
+111 ITSRAKLGRD
-121 DFLKKV
+121 AFLKKV
-127 WEWKKESGGTIVNQL
+127 WDWKEQSGGTIINQL

-163 EAVREVFVSLYK
+163 KAVREVFVSLYNDK
-175 NNLIYRDKRLVNWDT
+175 LIYRDKRLVNWDT

-205 KKGYYWYFKYPILGT
+205 IKGYYWHFKYPI
-220 KKYIIVATTRPE
+220 KDSKDYIIVATTRPE
-232 TLLGD
+232 TMLGD
-237 TCVAVNPKDKR
+237 TCVAVHPEDIR
-248 YKSLIG
+248 YKHLIG
-254 KKVLLPIVNREIL
+254 KKVLLPIVSREII

-297 KRHNLEPINILN
+297 KRHNLESINILN

-315 KNTPKAYQG
+315 KNTPKVYQG
-324 LTILKARAKIIAD
+324 LTLVKAREKIISD

-345 KVEDTIHAVP
+345 KIEDTIHAVP

-374 DAKKLAGPAIES
+374 DAKILAGPAIEA

-430 TDGTIFVG
+430 TDGSIFVG
-438 KTLEEVQIQAF
+438 KTLDEVKMQAF
-449 SKYGKDIELKQDPDV
+449 NKYGTNIELKQDPDV

-480 WPNKSKDLIKYYP
+480 WPENSKELSKYYP
-493 GNILVTGFDIIF
+493 GDILVTGFDIIF

-516 YFMKKSPFKEVYV
+516 HFMDKSPFKEVYV

-555 DQYGTDTIRF
+555 DEYGADTIRF

-580 EDRIVGYRNFITKIH
+580 EDRIVGYRNFITKVH
-595 NASKFLEMN
+595 NASKFLEIN

-609 KEFDIKMIQKPINLW
+609 VEFDIKLIQKPISLW
-624 IINLLYKTADNVSSE
+624 IVNLLYETADNVSSE

-667 VKPVLSEINI
+667 VKSILSDIDSV
-677 EENKEI
+677 ENKEI
-683 KNTTAF
+683 RNTTAY
-689 VFSKILA
+689 VFSKILT

-704 NTEYLYSKV
+704 NTEYLYSKI
-713 HNFGEMLSLMD
+713 HNFDEMLSLKE
-724 WPDSN
+724 WPNSN
-729 IEKIKLSKNNTE
+729 IEKITLSKNNSE
-741 IEWTIKFIS
+741 IEWVIKFIS
-750 EIRSLRAM
+750 EIRSLRSM
-758 LNIPFKSLININY
+758 LNIPFKSLINISY
-771 NSIDK
+771 KSIDEK
-776 KYLNII
+776 NLKII
-782 NSNIET
+782 NSNIKT
-788 LKSIAG
+788 LKTIARI
-794 VESFSF
+794 ENFTLDSNNS
-800 NANDYDNSAQILVD
+800 DNSAQILVGD
-814 DATFNISLKGVI
+814 STFNVALKGVI
-826 DINIELDRLNKDLSK
+826 DIKIELVRLNKDLSK
-841 LKDDISIIDVK
+841 LKNDISIIDAK
-852 LLNKNFIER
+852 LLNIKFIER
-861 APKEVIEEQRS
+861 APIEVIEEQKSR
-872 KKEGI
+872 KKEITGF
-877 KSLADRLQL
+877 ADRLKL

-892 NKI
+892 KKN

>member
-1 MQKMPIK
+1 MSSDQP
-8 KAEEKVY
+8 EEK
-15 NKVSNSEIENYS
+15 S
-27 SSIWDNNK
+27 NNK
-35 ISEAK
+35 ISNQEIEQFSNSVWINNKIMEAK
-40 IDSVKKSI
+40 IDSVNEPI

-99 QMLVERKILREG
+99 QMVVERQLLNEG
-111 ITSRAELGRD
+111 ITSRAKLGRD
-121 DFLKKV
+121 AFLKKV
-127 WEWKKESGGTIVNQL
+127 WDWKEQSGGTIINQL

-163 EAVREVFVSLYK
+163 KAVREVFVSLYNDK
-175 NNLIYRDKRLVNWDT
+175 LIYRDKRLVNWDT

-205 KKGYYWYFKYPILGT
+205 IKGYYWHFKYPI
-220 KKYIIVATTRPE
+220 KDSKDYIIVATTRPE
-232 TLLGD
+232 TMLGD
-237 TCVAVNPKDKR
+237 TCVAVHPEDIR
-248 YKSLIG
+248 YKHLIG
-254 KKVLLPIVNREIL
+254 KKVLLPIVSREII

-297 KRHNLEPINILN
+297 KRHNLESINILN

-315 KNTPKAYQG
+315 KNTPKVYQG
-324 LTILKARAKIIAD
+324 LTLVKAREKIISD

-345 KVEDTIHAVP
+345 KIEDTIHAVP

-374 DAKKLAGPAIES
+374 DAKILAGPAIEA
-386 VKNGETKFV
+386 VKNGETKFI

-430 TDGTIFVG
+430 TDGSIFVG
-438 KTLEEVQIQAF
+438 KTLDEVKMQAF
-449 SKYGKDIELKQDPDV
+449 NKYGTNIELKQDPDV

-480 WPNKSKDLIKYYP
+480 WPENSNELSKYYP
-493 GNILVTGFDIIF
+493 GDILVTGFDIIF

-516 YFMKKSPFKEVYV
+516 HFMDKSPFKEVYV

-555 DQYGTDTIRF
+555 DEYGADTIRF
-565 SLTALATQGRDIKLA
+565 SLIALATQGRDIKLA
-580 EDRIVGYRNFITKIH
+580 EDRIVGYRNFITKVH
-595 NASKFLEMN
+595 NASKFLEIN

-609 KEFDIKMIQKPINLW
+609 VEFDIKLIQKPISLW
-624 IINLLYKTADNVSSE
+624 IVNLLYETADNVSSE

-667 VKPVLSEINI
+667 VKSILSDIDS

-683 KNTTAF
+683 RNTTAY
-689 VFSKILA
+689 VFSKILT

-704 NTEYLYSKV
+704 NTEYLYSKI
-713 HNFGEMLSLMD
+713 HNFDEMLSLKE
-724 WPDSN
+724 WPNSN
-729 IEKIKLSKNNTE
+729 IEKITLSKNNSE
-741 IEWTIKFIS
+741 IEWVIKFIS
-750 EIRSLRAM
+750 EIRSLRSM
-758 LNIPFKSLININY
+758 LNIPFKSLINISY
-771 NSIDK
+771 KSIDEK
-776 KYLNII
+776 NLKII
-782 NSNIET
+782 NSNIKT
-788 LKSIAG
+788 LKTIARI
-794 VESFSF
+794 ENFTLDSNNS
-800 NANDYDNSAQILVD
+800 DNSAQILVGD
-814 DATFNISLKGVI
+814 STFNVALKGVI
-826 DINIELDRLNKDLSK
+826 DIKIELVRLNKDLSK
-841 LKDDISIIDVK
+841 LKNDISIIDAK
-852 LLNKNFIER
+852 LLNKKFIER
-861 APKEVIEEQRS
+861 APIDVIEEQKRR
-872 KKEGI
+872 KKEIMGF
-877 KSLADRLQL
+877 ADRLKL

>member
-1 MQKMPIK
+1 MSSDQP
-8 KAEEKVY
+8 EEK
-15 NKVSNSEIENYS
+15 S
-27 SSIWDNNK
+27 NNK
-35 ISEAK
+35 ISNQEIEQFSNSVWINNKIMEAK
-40 IDSVKKSI
+40 IDSVNEPI

-99 QMLVERKILREG
+99 QMVVERKLLTEG
-111 ITSRAELGRD
+111 ITSRAKLGRD
-121 DFLKKV
+121 GFLKKV
-127 WEWKKESGGTIVNQL
+127 WDWKEQSGGTIINQL

-163 EAVREVFVSLYK
+163 KAVREVFVRLYNDK
-175 NNLIYRDKRLVNWDT
+175 LIYRDKRLVNWDT

-205 KKGYYWYFKYPILGT
+205 IKGYYWHFKYPI
-220 KKYIIVATTRPE
+220 KDSKDYIIVATTRPE
-232 TLLGD
+232 TMLGD
-237 TCVAVNPKDKR
+237 TCVAVHPEDIR
-248 YKSLIG
+248 YKHLIG
-254 KKVLLPIVNREIL
+254 KKVLLPIVSREII
-267 IVADEYADPE
+267 IVADEYADPK

-297 KRHNLEPINILN
+297 KRHNLESINILN

-315 KNTPKAYQG
+315 KNTPKVYQG
-324 LTILKARAKIIAD
+324 LTIVKAREKIISD

-345 KVEDTIHAVP
+345 KIEDTIHVVP

-374 DAKKLAGPAIES
+374 DAKILAGPAIEA
-386 VKNGETKFV
+386 VKNGETKFI

-430 TDGTIFVG
+430 TDGSIFVG
-438 KTLEEVQIQAF
+438 KTLDEVKIQAF
-449 SKYGKDIELKQDPDV
+449 NKYGTNIELKQDPDV

-480 WPNKSKDLIKYYP
+480 WPENSKELSKYYP
-493 GNILVTGFDIIF
+493 GDILVTGFDIIF

-516 YFMKKSPFKEVYV
+516 HFMDKSPFKEVYV

-555 DQYGTDTIRF
+555 DEYGADTIRF

-580 EDRIVGYRNFITKIH
+580 EDRIVGYRNFITKVH
-595 NASKFLEMN
+595 NASKFLEIN

-609 KEFDIKMIQKPINLW
+609 IEFDIKLIHKPISLW
-624 IINLLYKTADNVSSE
+624 IVNLLYETADNVSSE

-667 VKPVLSEINI
+667 VKPVLSDIDS

-683 KNTTAF
+683 KNTTAY
-689 VFSKILA
+689 VFSKILI

-704 NTEYLYSKV
+704 NTEYLYSKI
-713 HNFGEMLSLMD
+713 HNFDEMLSLKE
-724 WPDSN
+724 WPNSN
-729 IEKIKLSKNNTE
+729 IEKIKLSKNNSE
-741 IEWTIKFIS
+741 IEWVIKFIS
-750 EIRSLRAM
+750 EIRSLRSM
-758 LNIPFKSLININY
+758 LNIPFKSLINISY
-771 NSIDK
+771 ISINEK
-776 KYLNII
+776 NLKII
-782 NSNIET
+782 NNNIKT
-788 LKSIAG
+788 LKTIARI
-794 VESFSF
+794 ENFTLD
-800 NANDYDNSAQILVD
+800 ANNSDNSAQILVGD
-814 DATFNISLKGVI
+814 STFNVSLKGVI
-826 DINIELDRLNKDLSK
+826 DIKIELVRLNKDLSK
-841 LKDDISIIDVK
+841 LKNDISIIDAK
-852 LLNKNFIER
+852 LLNKKFIER
-861 APKEVIEEQRS
+861 APIDIIEEQKRR
-872 KKEGI
+872 KKEIMGF
-877 KSLADRLQL
+877 ADRLKL

>member
-1 MQKMPIK
+1 MPIK
-8 KAEEKVY
+8 KTEEKVN
-15 NKVSNSEIENYS
+15 NKVSSSEIENYS
-27 SSIWDNNK
+27 TSVWDNNK
-35 ISEAK
+35 IMEAK
-40 IDSVKKSI
+40 IDSGKESI

-73 VIARYWRMKGKD
+73 VIARYWRMRGKD

-99 QMLVERKILREG
+99 QMLVERKILKEG
-111 ITSRAELGRD
+111 TTSRAELGRD
-121 DFLKKV
+121 AFLKKV
-127 WEWKKESGGTIVNQL
+127 WEWKEESGGTIVNQL

-163 EAVREVFVSLYK
+163 EAVREVFVSLY
-175 NNLIYRDKRLVNWDT
+175 NSNLIYRDKRLVNWDT

-205 KKGYYWYFKYPILGT
+205 KKGYYWYFKYPIVDS
-220 KKYIIVATTRPE
+220 KRYIIVATTRPE

-324 LTILKARAKIIAD
+324 LTILKARVKIISD

-345 KVEDTIHAVP
+345 KIEDTIHAVP

-374 DAKKLAGPAIES
+374 DAKKMAGPAIES
-386 VKNGETKFV
+386 VKKGETKFV

-421 GHRIPAWYA
+421 GHRIPAWHA
-430 TDGTIFVG
+430 ADGTIFVG

-449 SKYGKDIELKQDPDV
+449 NKYGKEIELKQDPDV

-516 YFMKKSPFKEVYV
+516 HFMKKSPFKEVYV
-529 HALVRDSKGNK
+529 HALVRDSNGNK

-609 KEFDIKMIQKPINLW
+609 KEFDIKMIKKPISLW
-624 IINLLYKTADNVSSE
+624 IVNLLYKTAENVSSE
-639 IESYRFNEAANSAY
+639 IESYRFNEAANNVY

-667 VKPVLSEINI
+667 VKPILSEINS

-683 KNTTAF
+683 KNTTAY
-689 VFSKILA
+689 VFSKILI

-713 HNFGEMLSLMD
+713 HNFGEILSLMS

-729 IEKIKLSKNNTE
+729 IEKIKLSKNNAE
-741 IEWTIKFIS
+741 IEWVIKFIS

-771 NSIDK
+771 KSIDE
-776 KYLNII
+776 KYLNNI

-800 NANDYDNSAQILVD
+800 NANDSDNSAQILVE

-841 LKDDISIIDVK
+841 LKDDISIIDAK

-861 APKEVIEEQRS
+861 APKDIIEEQKS

-877 KSLADRLQL
+877 KSLADRLKL

>member
-1 MQKMPIK
+1 MPIK

-345 KVEDTIHAVP
+345 KIEDTIHAVP

-800 NANDYDNSAQILVD
+800 NANDYENSAQILVD

>member
-1 MQKMPIK
+1 MSTKQSV
-8 KAEEKVY
+8 EKP
-15 NKVSNSEIENYS
+15 
-27 SSIWDNNK
+27 NNK
-35 ISEAK
+35 ISNSDIEKYSNSIWIHNKIMQAK
-40 IDSVKKSI
+40 IDSDNEAI

-99 QMLVERKILREG
+99 QMLVERQILKEG
-111 ITSRAELGRD
+111 VTSRAKLGRD
-121 DFLKKV
+121 EFLKKV
-127 WEWKKESGGTIVNQL
+127 WEWKEESGGTIINQL

-175 NNLIYRDKRLVNWDT
+175 SNLIYRDKRLVNWDT

-205 KKGYYWYFKYPILGT
+205 KKGYYWYFKYPILNS

-232 TLLGD
+232 TMLGD
-237 TCVAVNPKDKR
+237 ACVAVHPEDKR

-254 KKVLLPIVNREIL
+254 KKVLVPIVNREIL

-297 KRHNLEPINILN
+297 KRHNLKAINILN

-315 KNTPKAYQG
+315 ENTPVLYQG
-324 LTILKARAKIIAD
+324 LTILKAREKIIND
-337 MEELGLLD
+337 MEELGLVD
-345 KVEDTIHAVP
+345 KIEDTVHAVP

-374 DAKKLAGPAIES
+374 DAKILAGPAIES
-386 VKNGETKFV
+386 VKSGETKFV
-395 PKTWENTFFE
+395 PKSWENTFFE

-421 GHRIPAWYA
+421 GHRIPAWHA
-430 TDGTIFVG
+430 EDGSIFVG
-438 KTLEEVQIQAF
+438 KTLEDVKEQAF
-449 SKYGKDIELKQDPDV
+449 NKYGKNIELKQDPDV

-480 WPNKSKDLIKYYP
+480 WPNNSKELSKYYP
-493 GNILVTGFDIIF
+493 GDVLVTGFDIIF

-516 YFMKKSPFKEVYV
+516 HFMKKSPFKEVYV
-529 HALVRDSKGNK
+529 HALVRDSNGNK

-555 DQYGTDTIRF
+555 DKYGADTIRF

-604 GCVLD
+604 DCVLD
-609 KEFDIKMIQKPINLW
+609 KDFDIKQIKKPISLW
-624 IINLLYKTADNVSSE
+624 IVNLLYTTADNVAAD

-667 VKPVLSEINI
+667 VKPILSDLNNED
-677 EENKEI
+677 NKEV
-683 KNTTAF
+683 KNVTAY
-689 VFSKILA
+689 VFSKILT

-713 HNFGEMLSLMD
+713 HSFGELVSLVT
-724 WPDSN
+724 WPNSKV
-729 IEKIKLSKNNTE
+729 EKIILSKNNSE
-741 IEWTIKFIS
+741 VEWIIKFIS

-758 LNIPFKSLININY
+758 LNIPFKSLINISY
-771 NSIDK
+771 KSIDK
-776 KYLNII
+776 KYLKII
-782 NSNIET
+782 NNNIGV
-788 LKSIAG
+788 LNSIAG
-794 VESFSF
+794 IESFSL
-800 NANDYDNSAQILVD
+800 NTNDSNNSAQILVD

-826 DINIELDRLNKDLSK
+826 NINIELDRLNKDLLK
-841 LKDDISIIDVK
+841 LKNDISNIDVK
-852 LLNKNFIER
+852 LLNKKFIER
-861 APKEVIEEQRS
+861 APREVIEEQKGR
-872 KKEGI
+872 KEEIQGF
-877 KSLADRLQL
+877 ADRLQL